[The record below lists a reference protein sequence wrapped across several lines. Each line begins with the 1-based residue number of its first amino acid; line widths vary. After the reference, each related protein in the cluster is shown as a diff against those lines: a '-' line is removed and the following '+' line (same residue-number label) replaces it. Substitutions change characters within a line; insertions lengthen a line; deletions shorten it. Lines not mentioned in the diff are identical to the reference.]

1 MNDKLQSTDP
11 ASRARSLLKRPL
23 RILLCPDQP
32 NWAFDHIAD
41 NIIRFAPDYLD
52 ISKYYMMSGRNRD
65 LTRLFEVIAS
75 EQIDL
80 VHLFW
85 REDLFEFLR
94 PETMLSAAHEMGV
107 DFIDIVETIGNRALT
122 TSVYDHLH
130 LSQESLFE
138 RTTSFHLIDAYSVSS
153 QKLQKIYTSVPHLP
167 PPDCVITDGVDLDLF
182 YPDEQGPCERDQP
195 IVGWVGNSKWGKH
208 QGGDPKGYHRLFT
221 PALEHLKNTGIPAIA
236 QVADPQVK
244 HIPFHEMPQF
254 YRKIDI
260 LACTSSMEGT
270 PNPVLEAMAC
280 GVPVVSTDVGIVP
293 ELFGPLQ
300 ARYILKNSSPNSF
313 ALALK
318 NILTNEDEYRAL
330 CLENRERI
338 RSWSWQERVK
348 PWWPFWLSAC
358 EQARKPRLARRRAF
372 GLAQSCIGYMN
383 STDPQNKPGFANDVF
398 RRILNIG

>member
-1 MNDKLQSTDP
+1 MDDKAQLTDP
-11 ASRARSLLKRPL
+11 ASQARALLKRPL

-32 NWAFDHIAD
+32 NWAFDHIAN

-52 ISKYYMMSGRNRD
+52 IRKYFMMSGRNRD
-65 LTRLFEVIAS
+65 LTRLYQVIAS

-94 PETMLSAAHEMGV
+94 PETMLSAAHQMGV
-107 DFIDIVETIGNRALT
+107 DFTDIVEIIGTRALT

-130 LSQESLFE
+130 LSQEALFE

-153 QKLQKIYTSVPHLP
+153 RKLQNIYASAPDLP

-182 YPDEQGPCERDQP
+182 YPGDQVQCERVQP
-195 IVGWVGNSKWGKH
+195 VIGWVGNSKWGKH

-221 PALEHLKNTGIPAIA
+221 PALEYLKNAGVPAIA
-236 QVADPQVK
+236 KVADPQVK
-244 HIPFHEMPQF
+244 HIPFSEMPQF
-254 YRKIDI
+254 YRRIDI

-300 ARYILKNSSPNSF
+300 SRYILKNPDPEAF
-313 ALALK
+313 ALSLK
-318 NILTNEDEYRAL
+318 NILTNENEYQAL
-330 CLENRERI
+330 CMENRERI
-338 RSWSWQERVK
+338 SNWSWQKRVE

-372 GLAQSCIGYMN
+372 ALAQDCMRYMH
-383 STDPQNKPGFANDVF
+383 SSDPRPRPGFANDFF
-398 RRILNIG
+398 RRILDIG